1 MKRILS
7 IFLIIIFFT
16 SCGPVEKVAVITTE
30 YGDMVIAFFPEV
42 APLHVESFMDHARN
56 GYYNGTAFHRIIPG
70 FVIQGGDPNSKDD
83 DKRNDGSGGHAA
95 RYYDVGTEA
104 DTSSWMLPAEFNER
118 PHQRG
123 ALSMARAQ
131 DPNSAGSQFFICVD
145 DVRRLDNKY
154 TVFGEVIKG
163 MEVADKIVNS
173 ERDKRDNP
181 LKKIAMTIK
190 IVPRKDIELE

>member
-1 MKRILS
+1 MKRLLS
-7 IFLIIIFFT
+7 IFLIILLIAG
-16 SCGPVEKVAVITTE
+16 CGPVEKVAVITTD
-30 YGDMVIAFFPEV
+30 YGDVVIAFFPEV
-42 APLHVESFMDHARN
+42 APMHVESFMDHARN
-56 GYYNGTAFHRIIPG
+56 GYYDGTAFHRIIPG
-70 FVIQGGDPNSKDD
+70 FVIQGGDPNSKDN
-83 DKRNDGSGGHAA
+83 DKRNDGSGGRAA

-181 LKKIAMTIK
+181 LKKIAMTVK